1 MLQWGIIGPGS
12 IARVFCNG
20 LRFSKTG
27 ELAAVASRD
36 AARAR
41 NFAAMFGISR
51 VYNTYEAMLA
61 DPSIEAVYIAT
72 IHPAHEEWVIKAAQA
87 GKHILVEKPMGVT
100 LSQVTRMVAAAR
112 EHDVFLMEAFMYRC
126 HPQISKM
133 VSLIQ
138 EKAIGDVR
146 VIRSAFGYHAGFNP
160 QSRAYNRDLA
170 GGGILDVG
178 CYPASM
184 ARLVAG
190 AAVGKA
196 YLDPTAVKATGVI
209 GETGVDYYT
218 TAVLQFPH
226 DMIAQISTGVACN
239 LPGELTVFGSEGILS
254 LPQPWL
260 PSSPC
265 RTAREA
271 LPLDTSFPGSEIHLQ
286 RKGSSEVVAVDVD
299 RDLFTYEADMVARHI
314 ASRQAPVVTWDDSL
328 GNMQVLEKWRS
339 EIGLK
344 YAQDDQ

>member
-20 LRFSKTG
+20 LRFSKTSR
-27 ELAAVASRD
+27 LAAVASRD
-36 AARAR
+36 VNRAR
-41 NFAAMFGISR
+41 QFATMFGCDKVHDS
-51 VYNTYEAMLA
+51 YDALLA
-61 DPSIEAVYIAT
+61 DETIDAVYVAT
-72 IHPAHEEWVIKAAQA
+72 VHPAHEEWVIKAAEA
-87 GKHILVEKPMGVT
+87 GKHILVEKPMGVNVA
-100 LSQVTRMVAAAR
+100 QVTAMLDAAKK
-112 EHDVFLMEAFMYRC
+112 HDVFLMEAFMYRC
-126 HPQISKM
+126 HPQIEKM

-138 EKAIGDVR
+138 DKAIGEVR

-160 QSRAYNRDLA
+160 ESRAYNRDLA
-170 GGGILDVG
+170 GGGIMDVG

-184 ARLVAG
+184 SRLVAG
-190 AAVGKA
+190 AAVGKTF
-196 YLDPTAVKATGVI
+196 LDPTVVKATGVI

-218 TAVLQFPH
+218 TAVLQFEN

-239 LPGELTVFGSEGILS
+239 LPGEITVYGSEGILS

-271 LPLDTSFPGSEIHLQ
+271 LPLDTAFPPSEIHLQ
-286 RKGSSEVVAVDVD
+286 QKGQTETIVVDVD
-299 RDLFTYEADMVARHI
+299 RDLFTYEADMVAKHI
-314 ASRQAPVVTWDDSL
+314 EARQAPVNSWDDSL
-328 GNMQVLEKWRS
+328 GNMQVLEKWRN

-344 YAQDDQ
+344 YAQDV

>member
-27 ELAAVASRD
+27 VLAGVASRD
-36 AARAR
+36 VSRAKQ
-41 NFAAMFGISR
+41 FADMFGCDKVHDS
-51 VYNTYEAMLA
+51 YDALLA
-61 DPSIEAVYIAT
+61 DETIDAVYVAT
-72 IHPAHEEWVIKAAQA
+72 VHPAHEEWVIKAAEA

-100 LSQVTRMVAAAR
+100 VAEVKAMLDAAKKN
-112 EHDVFLMEAFMYRC
+112 DVFLMEAFMYRC
-126 HPQISKM
+126 HPQIEKM

-138 EKAIGDVR
+138 DKAIGEVR

-160 QSRAYNRDLA
+160 ESRAYNRDLA
-170 GGGILDVG
+170 GGGIMDVG

-184 ARLVAG
+184 SRLVAG

-196 YLDPTAVKATGVI
+196 FLDPTEVKATGVI

-218 TAVLQFPH
+218 TAVLQFEQ
-226 DMIAQISTGVACN
+226 DIIAQISTGVACN
-239 LPGELTVFGSEGILS
+239 LPGEITVYGSEGILS

-260 PSSPC
+260 PSTPC
-265 RTAREA
+265 RTAKDA
-271 LPLDTSFPGSEIHLQ
+271 LPLDTAFPPSEIHLQ
-286 RKGSSEVVAVDVD
+286 RKGQMETIVVDVD
-299 RDLFTYEADMVARHI
+299 RDLFTYEADMVAKHI
-314 ASRQAPVVTWDDSL
+314 EDRQAPVASWDDSL
-328 GNMQVLEKWRS
+328 GNMQVLEKWRA

-344 YAQDDQ
+344 YAQDA